1 MNFTKSIIV
10 PFCLGIIISSC
21 ETNEPTVTSTEVTP
35 EKIIFDSR
43 FAEDL
48 YGKLEASSEDAIGF
62 SQQQLIDFL
71 KVTDPEELKKG
82 NSYGAEL
89 LFESFE
95 CNCLDE
101 ISISYDANKDAF
113 IISVYEEAYVED
125 LDWCPESS
133 YEYSFGIQDQKAVNV
148 KFDFLAG

>member
-21 ETNEPTVTSTEVTP
+21 ETNEPAVISKEVKP

-43 FAEDL
+43 FVEDL
-48 YGKLEASSEDAIGF
+48 YGKLEASSEDAVGF

-71 KVTDPEELKKG
+71 NVADPEELKKG
-82 NSYGAEL
+82 NSYGTEL
-89 LFESFE
+89 LFESFK

-101 ISISYDANKDAF
+101 ISISYDSNKDAF
-113 IISVYEEAYVED
+113 IISVYEEAYIEG

-133 YEYSFGIQDQKAVNV
+133 YEYSFEIQDQKAENV